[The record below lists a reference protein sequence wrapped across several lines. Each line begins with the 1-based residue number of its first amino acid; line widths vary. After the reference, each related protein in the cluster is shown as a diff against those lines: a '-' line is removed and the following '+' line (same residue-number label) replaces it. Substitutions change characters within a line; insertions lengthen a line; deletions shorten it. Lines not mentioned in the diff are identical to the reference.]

1 MEIAEEVKAV
11 SEWHRRM
18 THEGLNQK
26 GQRYNLDHFTTG
38 AKVYFYRPP
47 SVLDVE
53 KKTRKAK
60 HIDHYVGPATIV
72 KKIGSR
78 SFQIS
83 FFNPTTGTTQLL
95 QRDAGM
101 IILKK
106 EWIAP
111 SFDPLQVSLAPSRH
125 QLESPLHAGE
135 MVILMDY
142 PDAKD
147 WYVAEISQVLPD
159 RFTVNGYIT

>member
-1 MEIAEEVKAV
+1 LPARTIAQARIEAQRVGRGATDPEVIKDVSPVFNGSVVKHILEEAVEIAEEVKAT

-26 GQRYNLDHFTTG
+26 GQRYNLDHFVDG

-47 SVLDVE
+47 SVLEVE
-53 KKTRKAK
+53 KRTRKAK

-72 KKIGSR
+72 KRIGSR

-83 FFNPTTGTTQLL
+83 FFNPSTGMTQLL
-95 QRDAGM
+95 QRNAGM

-106 EWIAP
+106 E
-111 SFDPLQVSLAPSRH
+111 
-125 QLESPLHAGE
+125 
-135 MVILMDY
+135 
-142 PDAKD
+142 
-147 WYVAEISQVLPD
+147 
-159 RFTVNGYIT
+159 

>member
-1 MEIAEEVKAV
+1 MKHILEKAVKIADEVKAT

-26 GQRYNLDHFTTG
+26 VQRYNLDHFVDG

-47 SVLDVE
+47 SVLEVE
-53 KKTRKAK
+53 KRTRKVK

-83 FFNPTTGTTQLL
+83 FTNPLTGETQLL

-106 EWIAP
+106 KWIAP
-111 SFDPLQVSLAPSRH
+111 SLIPLISRLEPARH
-125 QLESPLHAGE
+125 QKGLALRAGE
-135 MVILMDY
+135 MVILLDY
-142 PDAKD
+142 PDSKD
-147 WYVAEISQVLPD
+147 
-159 RFTVNGYIT
+159 